1 LGVRQ
6 VAVDGEESALLTVTE
21 LGLQASREAASRQP
35 CEAEA
40 DAAVIGRQ
48 RRQQAITRFD

>member
-1 LGVRQ
+1 MQQ